1 MAGHAADFL
10 PVADI
15 VMNNKKT
22 AQHDGLRYTIV
33 WSKHLG
39 LTVILLQYE

>member
-1 MAGHAADFL
+1 MASHAADFL

-22 AQHDGLRYTIV
+22 HSMMARGTP
-33 WSKHLG
+33 
-39 LTVILLQYE
+39 